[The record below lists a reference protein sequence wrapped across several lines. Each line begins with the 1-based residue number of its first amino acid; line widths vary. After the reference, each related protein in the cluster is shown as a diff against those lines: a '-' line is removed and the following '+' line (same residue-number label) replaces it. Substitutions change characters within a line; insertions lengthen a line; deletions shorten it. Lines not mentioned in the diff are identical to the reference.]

1 MSDPRRITAELSAFS
16 PPTAT
21 ILTRPSEG
29 RGQSKTATSN
39 TLHSL
44 SFGDYVD
51 HRFHDFGS
59 LCGLNEITLAP
70 NGDDAA
76 HTHRNVEIITY
87 VTSGEISSTTM
98 AGDGQTSRL
107 RRGDAQVL
115 TTGHGLTHQERAS
128 HTGSSTTTHLLQAY
142 VVPWAHALGPAQ
154 QHLPVGNPDK
164 RQDAFAILVSP
175 CVGGVGVAASTAG
188 QAARLPVVPGSMPI
202 NADFLM
208 AAAII
213 DDGKSAVWFVGG
225 GGVVDSKT
233 ERHVYVHV
241 VMAAGGSKVRLADQ
255 TVLGEGDGAFVTN
268 VSVGDKVVVE
278 SVGVAEVEVVVLD
291 SA

>member
-1 MSDPRRITAELSAFS
+1 MTDPRRITAELSNFS

-21 ILTRPSEG
+21 IVLRPSGG
-29 RGQSKTATSN
+29 RGQTKTATSN
-39 TLHSL
+39 SLHSL

-51 HRFHDFGS
+51 PQFHDFGA

-70 NGDDAA
+70 LGGDAA

-87 VTSGEISSTTM
+87 VTRGEISSSSSSTM
-98 AGDGQTSRL
+98 ARL
-107 RRGDAQVL
+107 GRGDAQVL
-115 TTGHGLTHQERAS
+115 TTGHGLTHQERAQ
-128 HTGSSTTTHLLQAY
+128 HTGSSTTTTSTHLLQAY

-154 QHLPVGNPDK
+154 QHLSVSTPDK

-175 CVGGVGVAASTAG
+175 CVGGVAASTAG
-188 QAARLPVVPGSMPI
+188 QALARLPVVPGSMPI

-213 DDGKSAVWFVGG
+213 DDGKSAVWWVGG

-241 VMAAGGSKVRLADQ
+241 PMGAGGSKVRLADQ

-291 SA
+291 LA